1 MKNFLHN
8 QEFSLNEI
16 VFEHRNKQYGAYA
29 LRNDADRMLTKAL
42 FIGIGL
48 LAAASITPLIIS
60 SFRNPV
66 VIPDEIPYTP
76 PRMKIVDEPVYQPPV
91 AQPAQ
96 PVAPAQS
103 VRQYDRTVP
112 EPTRDAV
119 EPAKKVIPKDAI
131 AGTVDDFTALP
142 VKPETYVPTTSS
154 VTPGTQ
160 TIPAPPIVVKTDFTK
175 IENALSVEAKFE
187 GGIDSFRNK
196 VINNF
201 DNSQFDEGTM
211 KTTVTFIVERDGSI
225 SGIKADGKD
234 ANFNSE
240 AIRTVKSVRGKWVPG
255 KNKEGEYV
263 RSYFKFPISMNFN
276 N

>member
-1 MKNFLHN
+1 MKNFFHN

-42 FIGIGL
+42 FIGLGI
-48 LAAASITPLIIS
+48 LAAASITPLVIS

-66 VIPDEIPYTP
+66 VIIEKISVKPHILKDVDRVVETP
-76 PRMKIVDEPVYQPPV
+76 PVVQPI
-91 AQPAQ
+91 QPI
-96 PVAPAQS
+96 APAQS

-131 AGTVDDFTALP
+131 AGTTDDFTAVP
-142 VKPETYVPTTSS
+142 AKSNTYVPTTPQ
-154 VTPGTQ
+154 VTHGPQ
-160 TIPAPPIVVKTDFTK
+160 TIVAPPIVIKTDFTK
-175 IENALSVEAKFE
+175 IEDALSVEAKYK
-187 GGIDSFRNK
+187 GGIDAFRNK
-196 VINNF
+196 VASNF
-201 DNSQFDEGTM
+201 DNSGFEEGTM

-234 ANFNSE
+234 ANFNNE
-240 AIRTVKSVRGKWVPG
+240 AIRTVKSIRGEWVPG
-255 KNKEGEYV
+255 KNKDGEYV

>member
-1 MKNFLHN
+1 MKNFFHN

-42 FIGIGL
+42 FIGLGI
-48 LAAASITPLIIS
+48 LAAASITPLVIS
-60 SFRNPV
+60 SFRNPTIFTDK
-66 VIPDEIPYTP
+66 IPETP
-76 PRMKIVDEPVYQPPV
+76 RIMKNVDEPVHHPPV
-91 AQPAQ
+91 VQPIQ

-131 AGTVDDFTALP
+131 AGTTDDFTAVP
-142 VKPETYVPTTSS
+142 ATPNTYVPTSPQ
-154 VTPGTQ
+154 VNHGPDQ
-160 TIPAPPIVVKTDFTK
+160 IVAPPVVVKKDFTI
-175 IENALSVEAKFE
+175 IEDVLSVEAKYE
-187 GGIDSFRNK
+187 GGIDAFRKK
-196 VINNF
+196 VASNF
-201 DNSQFDEGTM
+201 DNSGFEEGTM
-211 KTTVTFIVERDGSI
+211 KTMVTFIVERDGTI

-234 ANFNSE
+234 ASFNNE
-240 AIRTVKSVRGKWVPG
+240 AIRTIKSIRGKWVPG
-255 KNKEGEYV
+255 KNKDGEFV